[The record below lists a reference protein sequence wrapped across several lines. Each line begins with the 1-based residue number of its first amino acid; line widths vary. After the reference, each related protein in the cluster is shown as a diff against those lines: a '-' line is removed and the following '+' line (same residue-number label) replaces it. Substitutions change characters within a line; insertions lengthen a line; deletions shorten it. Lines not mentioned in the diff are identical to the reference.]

1 MNNLARRIFGP
12 KLPQSDRIR
21 GEAIL
26 RLTETACA
34 QAEAKPADAL
44 TGVGA
49 VDEIL
54 RAHRVV
60 TVEPVFKTAGRDD
73 AQGLWRLFRILLDED
88 EDPRGLIAELRAHP
102 DVEAITLRNIVRTF
116 S

>member
-1 MNNLARRIFGP
+1 M
-12 KLPQSDRIR
+12 PQSDRIR

-34 QAEAKPADAL
+34 QAEPEPADAL
-44 TGVGA
+44 TGVDG

-60 TVEPVFKTAGRDD
+60 TVEPVFKTAGRGD
-73 AQGLWRLFRILLDED
+73 AQGLRRLFRILLDED